1 MKRKICS
8 SIIAALQ
15 STNPPSRFLQQDPV
29 TKYWYESSEEA
40 SREKISQKLRQ
51 GVAEKRRAYQASVA
65 LTLLSGGH
73 VETNSK
79 SVTTPNAEYW
89 DRKFFSEVSEI
100 NLEGTDAKDLTDLN
114 AAFYTHF
121 TEDPQE
127 RALLLKSDPL
137 TKFNVPEEKEP
148 EKITQDMPRNDVLTK
163 NTSKKVTRKFPVKRT
178 SPPSKHALTRVEP
191 SNRLTPSVALLLKS
205 DPRMK
210 SKVTG
215 EKECANMISQDVLTK
230 NTSKKVTRKFPV
242 KRTSPL
248 SKHALTRVEPS
259 NRLTPSVALL
269 LKSDPRMKSKV
280 TGEKECANM
289 ISQDMSR
296 NAILT
301 KNHGVAPE
309 RPVPSSPPSKPAA
322 TSIKPSV
329 RLSFSTGGMALLPKS
344 DCLTNFKMPEEK
356 EPEKITQDM
365 PRNDVITKNY
375 SKRVTR
381 KLAVKQ
387 TAPPSKHALTPV
399 ERSARLCPPMKSTES
414 TELPTI
420 LGYQKNCS
428 VKRQK
433 KTDVIC
439 GEGHEP
445 QGHCKCRI

>member
-40 SREKISQKLRQ
+40 SREKVSQKLRQ

-79 SVTTPNAEYW
+79 SVTTSNAEYW

-100 NLEGTDAKDLTDLN
+100 NLEGTDTKDLTDLN

-178 SPPSKHALTRVEP
+178 SPP
-191 SNRLTPSVALLLKS
+191 
-205 DPRMK
+205 
-210 SKVTG
+210 
-215 EKECANMISQDVLTK
+215 
-230 NTSKKVTRKFPV
+230 
-242 KRTSPL
+242 

-387 TAPPSKHALTPV
+387 TAQPSRHALTPV